1 LPRKRYREHRVPQKF
16 KMRSQ
21 NPHKFPKS
29 DPQVDN
35 FDAVI
40 ANHGSGLLAK
50 V

>member
-1 LPRKRYREHRVPQKF
+1 MNSLPRKRYREHRVPQKC
-16 KMRSQ
+16 Q
-21 NPHKFPKS
+21 DAIPKS

-40 ANHGSGLLAK
+40 PSHGSGLRAK